1 MLTRTYDRA
10 RLLALLVPL
19 ALLALLALSALTP
32 PAHAAAGCFEK
43 GPTRVGP
50 NSHGRVG
57 KVATQFCH
65 VYTSGE
71 VVLGG
76 PRVGVLEAGR
86 SWFVCQRNFPDFPNP
101 KVGGA
106 RNTYWLWTK
115 ADHSIDSK
123 KGGWGWFP
131 ATKIS
136 GGVNNNL
143 IPGLR
148 ICPANF

>member
-1 MLTRTYDRA
+1 
-10 RLLALLVPL
+10 
-19 ALLALLALSALTP
+19 
-32 PAHAAAGCFEK
+32 
-43 GPTRVGP
+43 
-50 NSHGRVG
+50 
-57 KVATQFCH
+57 
-65 VYTSGE
+65 
-71 VVLGG
+71 
-76 PRVGVLEAGR
+76 
-86 SWFVCQRNFPDFPNP
+86 
-101 KVGGA
+101 VGGA

-115 ADHSIDSK
+115 ADHSIDGK

>member
-19 ALLALLALSALTP
+19 ALFALLALLVPLALFALLALSALTP

-71 VVLGG
+71 VLGG
-76 PRVGVLEAGR
+76 PPGR
-86 SWFVCQRNFPDFPNP
+86 RSRGRQKLVRLSAQLP
-101 KVGGA
+101 
-106 RNTYWLWTK
+106 
-115 ADHSIDSK
+115 
-123 KGGWGWFP
+123 
-131 ATKIS
+131 
-136 GGVNNNL
+136 
-143 IPGLR
+143 
-148 ICPANF
+148 